1 MRRARVA
8 GAVPNRDFMSDSQD
22 THGHEGPIKTPRQLI
37 WTVVAAFVVPIMV
50 IVLLVNFVATAP
62 RPGAGS
68 DLHSAEAVAGRLMP
82 VARIELAGAAPDAA
96 AASAQPGSA
105 SPAEAQAPAS
115 GASAPPEAAT
125 AAPAAAPQA
134 TATAV
139 AAAPADVPAVYAR
152 SCASCHR
159 SGVAGAPKLGDS
171 GAWAPRAVTG
181 IEALTASVIKG
192 KGAMP
197 PRGTARGA
205 SDAELRAAVEY
216 MLRASGH

>member
-1 MRRARVA
+1 MRLARVA
-8 GAVPNRDFMSDSQD
+8 GAVPSRDFMSDSQD

-68 DLHSAEAVAGRLMP
+68 DLHSAEAVARRLMP

-115 GASAPPEAAT
+115 GASASA
-125 AAPAAAPQA
+125 AAPTAAPQA
-134 TATAV
+134 AATTAAS
-139 AAAPADVPAVYAR
+139 APADVPAVYTR

-171 GAWAPRAVTG
+171 GAWAPRAATG

>member
-22 THGHEGPIKTPRQLI
+22 MHGHEGPIKTPRQLI

-68 DLHSAEAVAGRLMP
+68 DLHSAEAVARRLMP

-115 GASAPPEAAT
+115 GASASA
-125 AAPAAAPQA
+125 AAPTAAPQA
-134 TATAV
+134 AATTAAS
-139 AAAPADVPAVYAR
+139 APADVPAVYTR

-171 GAWAPRAVTG
+171 GAWAPRAATG

>member
-115 GASAPPEAAT
+115 GASASA
-125 AAPAAAPQA
+125 AAPTAAPQA
-134 TATAV
+134 AATTAAS
-139 AAAPADVPAVYAR
+139 APADVPAVYTR

-171 GAWAPRAVTG
+171 GAWAPRAATG

>member
-68 DLHSAEAVAGRLMP
+68 DLHSAEAVARRLMP

-115 GASAPPEAAT
+115 GASASA
-125 AAPAAAPQA
+125 AAPTAAPQA
-134 TATAV
+134 AATTAAS
-139 AAAPADVPAVYAR
+139 APADVPAVYTR
-152 SCASCHR
+152 RCASCHR

>member
-1 MRRARVA
+1 
-8 GAVPNRDFMSDSQD
+8 MSDSQD

-68 DLHSAEAVAGRLMP
+68 DLHSAEAVARRLMP

-115 GASAPPEAAT
+115 GASASA
-125 AAPAAAPQA
+125 AAPTAAPQA
-134 TATAV
+134 AATTAAS
-139 AAAPADVPAVYAR
+139 APADVPAVYTR

-171 GAWAPRAVTG
+171 GAWAPRAATG

-205 SDAELRAAVEY
+205 SDAELRAAV
-216 MLRASGH
+216 

>member
-1 MRRARVA
+1 MRLARVA
-8 GAVPNRDFMSDSQD
+8 GAVPNRGFMSDSQD

-68 DLHSAEAVAGRLMP
+68 DLHSAEAVARRLMP
-82 VARIELAGAAPDAA
+82 VARIELAGAAPDAT
-96 AASAQPGSA
+96 AASAQPESA
-105 SPAEAQAPAS
+105 SPAEAPAPES
-115 GASAPPEAAT
+115 GASASAE
-125 AAPAAAPQA
+125 APAAAPQA
-134 TATAV
+134 AATAV
-139 AAAPADVPAVYAR
+139 ASAPADVPAVYAR

-171 GAWAPRAVTG
+171 GAWAPRAATG

-205 SDAELRAAVEY
+205 SDAELQAAVEY